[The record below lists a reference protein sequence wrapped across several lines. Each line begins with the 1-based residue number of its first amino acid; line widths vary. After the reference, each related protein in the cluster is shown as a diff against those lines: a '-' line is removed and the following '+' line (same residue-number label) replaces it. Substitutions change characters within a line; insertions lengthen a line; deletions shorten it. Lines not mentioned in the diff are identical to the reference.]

1 MPHLGGPLDYYEV
14 LGLTRNADDITVK
27 KAYRKLALKFHPDN
41 DPSAGEKFS
50 RVCEAYEVLADPKL
64 KGFYDL
70 FGEDAL
76 KFGIP
81 DNKGGTKG
89 GFFTFDPDTAPAEVF
104 RTFFGTTNP
113 YEALND
119 IQATFESLTTQAKPN
134 KGKKKT
140 FTIELSLEE
149 VYYGVVKHVKHKRK
163 LLVDDSNTGERKMKT
178 EWVEL
183 TIDVPAGSLNGT
195 QFVFEG
201 KGNET
206 PDTLPGPVV
215 YVLGIAKHDRFRRSG
230 SDLVHHA
237 TIPIFHSLAGTTYE
251 LESLDGRKLAIPV
264 TDIVTP
270 GYTLS
275 IESEGLPV
283 PRAPG
288 QKGKLHV
295 VFDLL
300 FPSALSETQRML
312 LRAAFYL
319 PPKLNEQQSKAVRG
333 FELAF
338 KDELKGWA
346 VGFEKGG

>member
-14 LGLTRNADDITVK
+14 LGLTRNADDLTVK

-41 DPSAGEKFS
+41 DAGAVEKFT

-89 GFFTFDPDTAPAEVF
+89 GFFTYDPEAAPAETF
-104 RTFFGTTNP
+104 RKFFGTNNP

-119 IQATFESLTTQAKPN
+119 IQATFESLTTQPKPN

-140 FTIELSLEE
+140 FPIELTLEE
-149 VYYGVVKHVKHKRK
+149 IHFGVVKHVKHKRK
-163 LLVDDSNTGERKMKT
+163 LLVARPGH
-178 EWVEL
+178 
-183 TIDVPAGSLNGT
+183 LNGT
-195 QFVFEG
+195 HFVFEG

-206 PDTLPGPVV
+206 PDTMPGPVI
-215 YVLGIAKHDRFRRSG
+215 YVLGAATHDRFRRSG

-251 LESLDGRKLAIPV
+251 LEALDGRKLSIPV

-270 GYTLS
+270 GYTLT
-275 IESEGLPV
+275 IEGEGLPV
-283 PRAPG
+283 PGVPG
-288 QKGKLHV
+288 QRGKLHV

-319 PPKLNEQQSKAVRG
+319 PPKLNEAQSKAVRG

-338 KDELKGWA
+338 KDEIKGWRT
-346 VGFEKGG
+346 GFENREWGA